1 MISVSPK
8 LGEFLTKLT
17 QTPDLE
23 TAFWQI
29 FNEYVTMKTAALR
42 EANNVYG
49 RKWGMTFDE
58 FTRRCQ
64 DGTLNQDAYSGMLSR
79 IFGDGSRRS
88 LYYAI
93 TNHWLCNGCRHVCL
107 GTNERFILN

>member
-8 LGEFLTKLT
+8 LGEFLTKVT

-64 DGTLNQDAYSGMLSR
+64 DGTLNQDAYSWDVEQDFWGWEQAVTLLR
-79 IFGDGSRRS
+79 HYES
-88 LYYAI
+88 LA
-93 TNHWLCNGCRHVCL
+93 V
-107 GTNERFILN
+107 